1 MTQGAGRPVKKDPY
15 ASREKAAPDF
25 FAGVFLALLSLYVLV
40 SSIRMPHYSG
50 SGWLGS
56 PGLTPGLIAL
66 ALLLLSLALM
76 VACPRT
82 SGSASAGSRRASK
95 SLRAGACFAMIFVYI
110 AITPWIGYVPA
121 TFLLLFAFQ
130 TAFARKLSVRYVLIW
145 SLGLS
150 ALLTFFSGT
159 SSARSSSCRCRDH
172 RPRPSCSSAGL
183 GRCST
188 RSFASSST
196 PGRCSRSS
204 GR

>member
-1 MTQGAGRPVKKDPY
+1 MTQGGSQPVKKDLY

-56 PGLTPGLIAL
+56 PGLTPGLLAL

-76 VACPRT
+76 VRARHFRLSFGGFSPRIE
-82 SGSASAGSRRASK
+82 
-95 SLRAGACFAMIFVYI
+95 SLRAAACFAMIFVYI
-110 AITPWIGYVPA
+110 AVTPWIGYVPA

-130 TAFARKLSVRYVLIW
+130 TAFARKLSVRYVLVW

-150 ALLTFFSGT
+150 ALLTLILWYVFGQIFFV
-159 SSARSSSCRCRDH
+159 
-172 RPRPSCSSAGL
+172 PLP
-183 GRCST
+183 
-188 RSFASSST
+188 
-196 PGRCSRSS
+196 
-204 GR
+204 